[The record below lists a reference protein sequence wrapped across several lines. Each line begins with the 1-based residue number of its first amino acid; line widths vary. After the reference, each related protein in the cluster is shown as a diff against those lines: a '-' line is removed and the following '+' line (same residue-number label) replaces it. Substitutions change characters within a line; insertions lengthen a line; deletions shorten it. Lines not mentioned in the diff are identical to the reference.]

1 MRKFGLGC
9 FVFLK
14 RAKNIKDA
22 SRSLHSMSIDCKIVS
37 ENVKKVLMD
46 RSKKR
51 RILKNTASIFLA
63 VGITQ
68 LIPWIAPPSDGERIG
83 AIVLAALGL
92 LIFLGLRLSRTSA

>member
-1 MRKFGLGC
+1 M
-9 FVFLK
+9 
-14 RAKNIKDA
+14 
-22 SRSLHSMSIDCKIVS
+22 S